1 MQTIDL
7 IILIPILYGAYK
19 GYRRGFI
26 IEIVSILAFVISVI
40 IAFKFLSES
49 TSFVSKYI
57 SNPLTTRLLPYI
69 GFAVLFLPIVF
80 LINKLGWLLRS
91 STKNSLL
98 GSFDT
103 IIGAAVG
110 MLTWAFGVSIVFWLI
125 QSVGI
130 KIAENQI
137 DKSILHPIIAPI
149 APKIIDKSTD
159 LYNKTDFKTPLE
171 KLNEVVPEKNSDLK

>member
-7 IILIPILYGAYK
+7 IILLPILYGAYK

-49 TSFVSKYI
+49 THFISKYI
-57 SNPLTTRLLPYI
+57 NNPLTTRLLPYI
-69 GFAVLFLPIVF
+69 SFAVLFFPIVF

-125 QSVGI
+125 SSVGI

-149 APKIIDKSTD
+149 APKIIDKSTEI
-159 LYNKTDFKTPLE
+159 YNKTDFKTPLE
-171 KLNEVVPEKNSDLK
+171 KLNGNRN